1 MQPSVTSKEG
11 VLGSLRDADQHPRV
25 SMSFPHVQSDE
36 RPPLI
41 ALEGDVKNLL
51 VLLDLS
57 DLAARGDELIV
68 SEILQRRRVD
78 PRRLGSVALRAGTPS
93 HESIGPR

>member
-1 MQPSVTSKEG
+1 MQPN
-11 VLGSLRDADQHPRV
+11 
-25 SMSFPHVQSDE
+25 E

-57 DLAARGDELIV
+57 DLAARCDEFIV

-93 HESIGPR
+93 HESIARAGFRIGTQGSNPVTRPVA